1 MRHCDYVKPNGE
13 FCGTPPLQGRDYCHW
28 HLSCVG
34 RRVKADKQE
43 VTLEYTVA
51 PLDLPP
57 LEDANSVQVAIMQV
71 MDALLRHRIGPK
83 ISGQLLYALQIA
95 SSNLKLGVNFK
106 PGAAVQTD
114 ETQPQPKPAVLCTAY
129 ESFEEDYNI
138 ADRAAELRTAAAKA
152 QPVAEAGA
160 GEEGHDQAEDPANG
174 EGSAAA
180 NPEADQNESDASND
194 DTASGE
200 AAGRQ
205 KVLFG
210 LRKPPQKLYSEWYS
224 QRHANAG
231 ESIEKGSRTQTDTGT
246 T

>member
-43 VTLEYTVA
+43 VTLQYMGA
-51 PLDLPP
+51 SLDLPP
-57 LEDANSVQVAIMQV
+57 LEDANSIQVAIMQV

-106 PGAAVQTD
+106 PGALVRTD
-114 ETQPQPKPAVLCTAY
+114 ETQPQPKEAIICTAY
-129 ESFEEDYNI
+129 ETFEEDYNI
-138 ADRAAELRTAAAKA
+138 GDQAADLKT
-152 QPVAEAGA
+152 AEAEAQTVEASTGA
-160 GEEGHDQAEDPANG
+160 EGDDQAQDPANG
-174 EGSAAA
+174 ESSAAA
-180 NPEADQNESDASND
+180 HPEAGQDESDTGDNGNASD
-194 DTASGE
+194 AP
-200 AAGRQ
+200 AGRQ

-210 LRKPPQKLYSEWYS
+210 LRKPPQQLYSEWYS

-231 ESIEKGSRTQTDTGT
+231 GAVGAGCQTQTEPGT
-246 T
+246 N

>member
-34 RRVKADKQE
+34 RRAKADKQE
-43 VTLEYTVA
+43 VTLEYMVA

-57 LEDANSVQVAIMQV
+57 LEDANSIQVAIMQV
-71 MDALLRHRIGPK
+71 MDALVRRRIGPR
-83 ISGQLLYALQIA
+83 ISGQLFYALQIA

-106 PGAAVQTD
+106 PGALVQTD
-114 ETQPQPKPAVLCTAY
+114 ETQPQPQEAVICAAY

-138 ADRAAELRTAAAKA
+138 VDQAADLRTAETEK
-152 QPVAEAGA
+152 QPVKASTGA
-160 GEEGHDQAEDPANG
+160 EGHEQAEDPANG
-174 EGSAAA
+174 AGTAAA
-180 NPEADQNESDASND
+180 NPEAGQKESDTGD
-194 DTASGE
+194 DDDASGE

-224 QRHANAG
+224 QRHANAS
-231 ESIEKGSRTQTDTGT
+231 ESIDRGCQTQIEPGT